1 MLLGVP
7 CAMSRWRMPRR
18 HVVCVQAVHPL
29 DDRSS
34 ERDLLP
40 AALMCARCAMLC
52 LTLAQEH
59 TLRAGSRCGAGLCC
73 ADSSV
78 ACVDRRSLRGRC
90 VVMRRVACGPPAHL
104 LNDVR

>member
-7 CAMSRWRMPRR
+7 CAMSQWRMPRR

-40 AALMCARCAMLC
+40 AALMCARARFLPNVGARAHTAGWQQMRSGSVLC
-52 LTLAQEH
+52 GFLCGV
-59 TLRAGSRCGAGLCC
+59 RGSSLPAWP
-73 ADSSV
+73 
-78 ACVDRRSLRGRC
+78 LRGYAA
-90 VVMRRVACGPPAHL
+90 RRMWSAGTSVE
-104 LNDVR
+104 